1 LRFFTTSHTNRS
13 YPPNFAEEKLAESTA
28 ANAALSAQLENISPQ
43 LASLEQALTESRTKL
58 REEQKLRRAAENAQ
72 DEADQRVREL
82 EQSLQQA
89 REECDDVH
97 EELAFRENELE
108 EMKLELEVEKQQMMN
123 ELAAA
128 RSSAPTEVVTEAADE
143 GYTKKLEE
151 ELELVTEQ
159 LIDMEKRLSEAE
171 ADVAN
176 KQAQLE
182 RLQTEGRRE
191 EDEDLIRTL
200 QTENADR
207 LETEE
212 RLRNEISVLKE
223 ELALSK
229 EEVALQQE
237 ELHAAEEDYKATT
250 MALEEE
256 RMKHKEEVTRLGMR
270 IKEAEMATTST
281 LGEAAMVATTVQSA
295 NEENAQLK
303 DELISLEAALANAKK
318 DYETVMEELEAVN
331 ARFDEAR
338 EEARREGEE
347 MARENLRNEQKSDS
361 SHELQ
366 EARAQLDKLIQ
377 ENKLL
382 QEKVDAAEVALAAAS
397 DREGGDAAGGS
408 SEVVKQLQ
416 AQLARSKDE
425 LVRKNKEIS
434 ELSEMTEQ
442 RLSKAE
448 ENVVQLESQLRAT
461 KASLAEAEARI
472 IVLKREKERA
482 ENVIPPQSPRRA
494 KEVIEGGPSP
504 PTLSAAR
511 SRSRSPSAPVREELE
526 DMEDAPTP
534 SKGRHRARSSSPSS
548 VMRLEFQL
556 AEQKTKYAELEKAHN
571 ELLDQKRMS
580 EVRLKRMEED
590 LRFLRKQVFEKDGAT
605 VTQMTRLSSLASS
618 QKDTGL
624 GDDNEMGRVNEI
636 IESRD
641 VKAMAAELINLEKKC
656 NSQRLYNAELL
667 SKMLHLQGNIQV
679 YCRVRPMSL
688 AEIEKGYKSAVEALS
703 ENEVGCFDSRTN
715 KWKSFAF
722 DRVWGPDQSQQSVFQ
737 DVEPLALSVVDGFN
751 ACIFA

>member
-1 LRFFTTSHTNRS
+1 M
-13 YPPNFAEEKLAESTA
+13 
-28 ANAALSAQLENISPQ
+28 
-43 LASLEQALTESRTKL
+43 
-58 REEQKLRRAAENAQ
+58 
-72 DEADQRVREL
+72 
-82 EQSLQQA
+82 

-108 EMKLELEVEKQQMMN
+108 EMKLELEVEKQQLIN

-128 RSSAPTEVVTEAADE
+128 RQTPAASSSSEAAEPDDS
-143 GYTKKLEE
+143 YVKKLEE

-171 ADVAN
+171 ADLSDKNALIQRM
-176 KQAQLE
+176 QA
-182 RLQTEGRRE
+182 EGRRE
-191 EDEDLIRTL
+191 EDEDIIRSL

-212 RLRNEISVLKE
+212 RLRQEIAVLKE

-256 RMKHKEEVTRLGMR
+256 RIKHKEEVTRLNMHL
-270 IKEAEMATTST
+270 KEAEMATTST

-318 DYETVMEELEAVN
+318 DYESVMEELEAVN

-347 MARENLRNEQKSDS
+347 LARENLRNEKKSDS

-366 EARAQLDKLIQ
+366 EAKAQLEKLIQ

-397 DREGGDAAGGS
+397 DRESGDAAGGG

-416 AQLARSKDE
+416 VQLARSKEE

-434 ELSEMTEQ
+434 ELSEITEQ

-448 ENVVQLESQLRAT
+448 ENVVHLESQLRAT

-482 ENVIPPQSPRRA
+482 ENVIPASPRRA
-494 KEVIEGGPSP
+494 KGTVDIPEGSPSP
-504 PTLSAAR
+504 LAHDR
-511 SRSRSPSAPVREELE
+511 SGRSKSPSAIDREELE
-526 DMEDAPTP
+526 EMEDAPTP
-534 SKGRHRARSSSPSS
+534 SKGRHRSRSSSPSS

-571 ELLDQKRMS
+571 ELQDQKRMG

-618 QKDTGL
+618 QKGTGL
-624 GDDNEMGRVNEI
+624 GDEDEMGRVDEI

-641 VKAMAAELINLEKKC
+641 LKAMAAELKNLEKKC

-688 AEIEKGYKSAVEALS
+688 SEIEKGYKSAVEALS